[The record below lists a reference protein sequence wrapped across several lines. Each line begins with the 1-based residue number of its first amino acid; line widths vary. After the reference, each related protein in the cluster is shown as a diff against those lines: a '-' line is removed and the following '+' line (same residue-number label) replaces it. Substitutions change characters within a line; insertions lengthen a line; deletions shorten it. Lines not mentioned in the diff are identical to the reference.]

1 MRTPSFS
8 RTCPRTVN
16 PAGLLAPDD
25 EASCSPI
32 ASATHFEADRD
43 LVDGLAVGL
52 RDPVD
57 QIRRGNGSDRRAR
70 LRLEQVV
77 VERGEKQ
84 VLVEIAAS
92 GRDDGDT
99 VGVAVVGDP
108 EVDIAFV
115 VRHGR
120 DQVPKVLRGGFGRT
134 TAELGVALAARA
146 LEGGPARSSR
156 ASVVSRPL
164 PCIAS

>member
-16 PAGLLAPDD
+16 PPDSLLAPTR
-25 EASCSPI
+25 ASCSPI
-32 ASATHFEADRD
+32 ASATRETDRD

-70 LRLEQVV
+70 LRLEQGS
-77 VERGEKQ
+77 RRARRKQ

-146 LEGGPARSSR
+146 LEESPARSSR